1 MAKLILF
8 PKEVRETA
16 ANFAEPKVDK
26 VLTETEALAKRYA
39 PVRKPRPYDKRPT
52 GRLRRSIHK
61 HGPKR
66 QVTQVKGDV
75 GSRARHAAAVHQG
88 AVPHAIIARNKPK
101 LVFYW
106 AEKDVTFVGKRV
118 SHPGVRRFA
127 RTQYLYLPLAIVGRR
142 NGFIVR
148 RLQPGLASSLP

>member
-8 PKEVRETA
+8 PQQVRETA
-16 ANFAEPKVDK
+16 TEFAFPKVDQT
-26 VLTETEALAKRYA
+26 LTQTLALAKRYV

-52 GRLRRSIHK
+52 GRLKRSLLK

-66 QVTQVKGDV
+66 MVTQVKGDV
-75 GSRARHAAAVHQG
+75 GSRARYAISVHDGAA
-88 AVPHAIIARNKPK
+88 PHVIVAKKPN

-106 AEKDVTFVGKRV
+106 EREDVTFVGKKV
-118 SHPGVRRFA
+118 NHPGVRRSS

-142 NGFIVR
+142 NGFMVR
-148 RLQPGLASSLP
+148 RINTGGIASSLP